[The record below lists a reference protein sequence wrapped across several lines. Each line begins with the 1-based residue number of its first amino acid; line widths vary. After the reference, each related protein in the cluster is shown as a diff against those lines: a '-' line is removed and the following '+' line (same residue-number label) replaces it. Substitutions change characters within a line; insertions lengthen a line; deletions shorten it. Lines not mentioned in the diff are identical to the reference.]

1 MIDVFKSHKLKVTCV
16 MSHEQ
21 CVHIN
26 AYSMQMEGFKWVH
39 MAPPSLHTC
48 MLNEAQ
54 GCGTKL
60 HKEISCAVN
69 YNYITS
75 CLTCNKYI
83 LY

>member
-39 MAPPSLHTC
+39 IAPLSLHAR

-54 GCGTKL
+54 DVPLKYTKR
-60 HKEISCAVN
+60 SAV
-69 YNYITS
+69 
-75 CLTCNKYI
+75 L
-83 LY
+83 